1 LRPEQPASPQPA
13 HQLEPDLAPLVRPQA
28 EDRELL
34 QALERF
40 QPQADPR
47 AQAPFQAQAAQEPLR
62 QEVRQQALEVLPG
75 EAAAAVAVKLAETF

>member
-1 LRPEQPASPQPA
+1 MRPEQPASPQPA
-13 HQLEPDLAPLVRPQA
+13 PQLEPDLAPLAGPQA

-47 AQAPFQAQAAQEPLR
+47 AQSPLRAQAAQEPLR
-62 QEVRQQALEVLPG
+62 QEVRQKALEVLPA
-75 EAAAAVAVKLAETF
+75 EAAAAVTVKSAETF